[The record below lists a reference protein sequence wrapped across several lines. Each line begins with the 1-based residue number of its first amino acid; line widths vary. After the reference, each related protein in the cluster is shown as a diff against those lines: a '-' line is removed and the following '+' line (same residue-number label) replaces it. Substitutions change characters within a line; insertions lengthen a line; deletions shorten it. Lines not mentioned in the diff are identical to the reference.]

1 MAPLYWKTINRLNSI
16 YNSSHPNVHIGG
28 GVAGAGGWGLC
39 PPPPQQ
45 KFWGGAEFLTF
56 WCPKTILP
64 MYLTISVT
72 SVSSER
78 TFSALR

>member
-39 PPPPQQ
+39 PPLPNKNFGEGQSSSRFGAQ
-45 KFWGGAEFLTF
+45 KQFYQ
-56 WCPKTILP
+56 CI
-64 MYLTISVT
+64 
-72 SVSSER
+72 
-78 TFSALR
+78 